1 MSEVTE
7 TAPER
12 TATVDKVRA
21 LLPEISSQ
29 AEAIEQARAV
39 PRDLAEKLRTAGVF
53 RRYVPRSHGG
63 DELWPDE
70 GLTVIEELARAD
82 ASVAWVAAVGSEGP
96 SFYAYLP
103 PETYDKIYSGGP
115 DVIHSGVINATGRA
129 VRDSGGYRFSGR
141 WSFASGSNNADY
153 ICIHGVLDG
162 PDPATGGPTAA
173 GPATR
178 LGVVPADK
186 VQIDDVWR
194 TSGLKGTASNDIVV
208 NDLFIPE
215 EWTGTFAEL
224 PKTVRHPLDQ
234 RPLLARFGS
243 EFAAVAV
250 GIAQAALD
258 DIIDIARN
266 KVPATSPSKLAAD
279 PVAQY
284 MVGNLA
290 TDLYMARALLH
301 QVARDDQA
309 SVGTGPI
316 DNAWML
322 SRRARLSKAASIAAS
337 VVEGAYSVSGTTGMF
352 ESCPLQRRLRDVR
365 AVTQH
370 YMLSARSAFGPVGLG
385 LLSDGTAR

>member
-1 MSEVTE
+1 MSSE
-7 TAPER
+7 TAAPGQEP
-12 TATVDKVRA
+12 TVLENVRA
-21 LLPEISSQ
+21 LLPEIKAR
-29 AEAIEQARAV
+29 AEAMEQARAV
-39 PRDLAEKLRTAGVF
+39 PRDLAEKLRVAGVF

-63 DELWPDE
+63 DEMWPDE
-70 GLTVIEELARAD
+70 GLTVIEELASAD

-103 PETYDKIYSGGP
+103 PDTYDKIFADGP
-115 DVIHSGVINATGRA
+115 DIIHSGVINATGRA
-129 VRDSGGYRFSGR
+129 VRDNGGYRFSGR

-162 PDPATGGPTAA
+162 EQSGGA
-173 GPATR
+173 PATR
-178 LGVVPADK
+178 LGVVPARD
-186 VQIDDVWR
+186 VQIDDVWHV
-194 TSGLKGTASNDIVV
+194 SGLKGTASNDVV
-208 NDLFIPE
+208 VDDLFIPD

-224 PKTVRHPLDQ
+224 PKVPRHPLDQ

-258 DIIDIARN
+258 DITDIARN

-279 PVAQY
+279 PIAQY
-284 MVGNLA
+284 MIGQLA
-290 TDLYMARALLH
+290 TDLYMARTLLH

-309 SVGTGPI
+309 SVPFGPP
-316 DNAWML
+316 DNTAML
-322 SRRARLSKAASIAAS
+322 VRRARLSRAASVAAS
-337 VVEGAYSVSGTTGMF
+337 VVEGCYSVSGTTGLF

-370 YMLSARSAFGPVGLG
+370 YMLSARSAFGPVGNAI
-385 LLSDGTAR
+385 LSQDAGRQ

>member
-1 MSEVTE
+1 MSEIAAAEPRQTSVL
-7 TAPER
+7 
-12 TATVDKVRA
+12 DNVRA
-21 LLPEISSQ
+21 LLPEIAVRAQ
-29 AEAIEQARAV
+29 EIEQARAV
-39 PRDLAEKLRTAGVF
+39 PRDLAEKLRIAGVF

-63 DELWPDE
+63 DEMWPDE

-103 PETYDKIYSGGP
+103 PDTYDKIYAAGP
-115 DVIHSGVINATGRA
+115 DVIHTGVINATGKA
-129 VRDSGGYRFSGR
+129 VRADGGYLFTGR

-162 PDPATGGPTAA
+162 EQPGGV
-173 GPATR
+173 PATR
-178 LGVVPADK
+178 LGVVPARE
-186 VQIDDVWR
+186 VQIDDVWHV
-194 TSGLKGTASNDIVV
+194 SGLKGTASNDIVV
-208 NDLFIPE
+208 SDLFIPD

-224 PKTVRHPLDQ
+224 PAVARHPLDQ

-258 DIIDIARN
+258 DITDIARN
-266 KVPATSPSKLAAD
+266 KIPATSRSKLASD

-284 MVGNLA
+284 MTGQLA
-290 TDLYMARALLH
+290 TDLYMARTLLH

-309 SVGTGPI
+309 SVPFGPP
-316 DNAWML
+316 DNTAMVI
-322 SRRARLSKAASIAAS
+322 RRARLSRAASVAAS
-337 VVEGAYSVSGTTGMF
+337 VVEGAYSISGTTGLF

-370 YMLSARSAFGPVGLG
+370 YMLSARSAFGPVGTAI
-385 LLSDGTAR
+385 LSEDPAH

>member
-1 MSEVTE
+1 MSEIAASEPRQTSVL
-7 TAPER
+7 
-12 TATVDKVRA
+12 DNVRA
-21 LLPEISSQ
+21 LLPEI
-29 AEAIEQARAV
+29 EARADEIEQARAI
-39 PRDLAEKLRTAGVF
+39 PRDLAEKLRIAGVF
-53 RRYVPRSHGG
+53 RRYVPRTHGG
-63 DELWPDE
+63 DEMWPDE

-103 PETYDKIYSGGP
+103 PDTYDKIYAAGP
-115 DVIHSGVINATGRA
+115 DVIHSGVINATGKA
-129 VRDSGGYRFSGR
+129 VQDKGGYRFSGR

-162 PDPATGGPTAA
+162 GGQS
-173 GPATR
+173 GGMPATR
-178 LGVVPADK
+178 LGVVPSRE
-186 VQIDDVWR
+186 VQIDDVWHV
-194 TSGLKGTASNDIVV
+194 SGLKGTASNDVV
-208 NDLFIPE
+208 VSDLFIPD

-224 PKTVRHPLDQ
+224 PQVARHPLDQ

-258 DIIDIARN
+258 DVTDIARN
-266 KVPATSPSKLAAD
+266 KVPATSRSKLASD

-284 MVGNLA
+284 LVGQLA
-290 TDLYMARALLH
+290 TDLYMARTLLH

-309 SVGTGPI
+309 SVPAGPP
-316 DNAWML
+316 DNTAMVV
-322 SRRARLSKAASIAAS
+322 RRARLSRAASVAAS
-337 VVEGAYSVSGTTGMF
+337 VVEGAYSVSGTTGLF

-370 YMLSARSAFGPVGLG
+370 YMLSARSAFGPVGTAQ
-385 LLSDGTAR
+385 LSEETAG

>member
-1 MSEVTE
+1 MSEIAASEPRQTSVL
-7 TAPER
+7 
-12 TATVDKVRA
+12 DNVRA
-21 LLPEISSQ
+21 LLPEIEAR
-29 AEAIEQARAV
+29 AEEMEQARAM
-39 PRDLAEKLRTAGVF
+39 PRDLAEKLRSAGVF

-63 DELWPDE
+63 DEMWPDE

-103 PETYDKIYSGGP
+103 PDTYDKIFAGGP
-115 DVIHSGVINATGRA
+115 DIIHSGVINATGKA
-129 VRDSGGYRFSGR
+129 VRDKGGYRFSGR

-162 PDPATGGPTAA
+162 SEQAGGM
-173 GPATR
+173 PATR
-178 LGVVPADK
+178 MGVVPARE
-186 VQIDDVWR
+186 VNIEDVWHV
-194 TSGLKGTASNDIVV
+194 SGLKGTASNDIVV
-208 NDLFIPE
+208 SDLFIPD

-224 PKTVRHPLDQ
+224 PPVARHPLDQ

-258 DIIDIARN
+258 DITNIARN
-266 KVPATSPSKLAAD
+266 KVPATSRSKLAAD

-284 MVGNLA
+284 MVGQLS
-290 TDLYMARALLH
+290 TDLYMARTLLH

-309 SVGTGPI
+309 SVPFGPP
-316 DNAWML
+316 DNTAMVV
-322 SRRARLSKAASIAAS
+322 RRARLTRAAAVAAS
-337 VVEGAYSVSGTTGMF
+337 VVEGAYSVSGTTGLF

-370 YMLSARSAFGPVGLG
+370 YMLSARSAFGPVGTAI
-385 LLSDGTAR
+385 LSEESAG

>member
-1 MSEVTE
+1 MSEIAASEPQQTSVL
-7 TAPER
+7 
-12 TATVDKVRA
+12 DNVRA
-21 LLPEISSQ
+21 LLPEIEAR
-29 AEAIEQARAV
+29 AEEIEQAREV
-39 PRDLAEKLRTAGVF
+39 PRDLAEKLRSAGVF

-63 DELWPDE
+63 DEMWPDE

-103 PETYDKIYSGGP
+103 PDTYDKIFAGGP
-115 DVIHSGVINATGRA
+115 DIIHSGVINATGKA
-129 VRDSGGYRFSGR
+129 VRDKGGYRFSGR
-141 WSFASGSNNADY
+141 WSFASGSNVADY

-162 PDPATGGPTAA
+162 GEQAGGM
-173 GPATR
+173 PATR
-178 LGVVPADK
+178 MGVVPARE
-186 VQIDDVWR
+186 VNIDDVWHV
-194 TSGLKGTASNDIVV
+194 SGLKGTGSNDIVV
-208 NDLFIPE
+208 SDLFIPD

-224 PKTVRHPLDQ
+224 PPIARHPLDQ

-258 DIIDIARN
+258 DITNIARN
-266 KVPATSPSKLAAD
+266 KVPATSRSKLAAD

-284 MVGNLA
+284 LVGQLA
-290 TDLYMARALLH
+290 TDLYMARTLLH

-309 SVGTGPI
+309 SVPFGPP
-316 DNAWML
+316 DNTAMVI
-322 SRRARLSKAASIAAS
+322 RRARLTRAAAVAAS
-337 VVEGAYSVSGTTGMF
+337 VVEGAYGVSGTTGLF

-370 YMLSARSAFGPVGLG
+370 YMLSARSAYGPVGTAI
-385 LLSDGTAR
+385 LSEESAG

>member
-1 MSEVTE
+1 MSEIAASE
-7 TAPER
+7 PQR
-12 TATVDKVRA
+12 TSVLDNVRA
-21 LLPEISSQ
+21 LLPEIAAR
-29 AEAIEQARAV
+29 AEEMEQARAM
-39 PRDLAEKLRTAGVF
+39 PRDLAEKLRSAGVF

-63 DELWPDE
+63 DEMWPDE

-103 PETYDKIYSGGP
+103 PDTYDKIFAGGP
-115 DVIHSGVINATGRA
+115 DIIHSGVINATGKA
-129 VRDSGGYRFSGR
+129 VRDKGGYRFSGR

-162 PDPATGGPTAA
+162 SGQAGGM
-173 GPATR
+173 PATR
-178 LGVVPADK
+178 MGVVPARE
-186 VQIDDVWR
+186 VNIEDVWHV
-194 TSGLKGTASNDIVV
+194 SGLKGTASNDIVV
-208 NDLFIPE
+208 SDLFIPD

-224 PKTVRHPLDQ
+224 PAVARHPLDQ

-258 DIIDIARN
+258 DITSIARN
-266 KVPATSPSKLAAD
+266 KVPATSRSKLAAD

-284 MVGNLA
+284 MVGQLS
-290 TDLYMARALLH
+290 TDLYMARTLLH

-309 SVGTGPI
+309 SVPFGPP
-316 DNAWML
+316 DNTAMVV
-322 SRRARLSKAASIAAS
+322 RRARLTRAAAVAAS
-337 VVEGAYSVSGTTGMF
+337 VVEGAYSVSGTTGLF

-370 YMLSARSAFGPVGLG
+370 YMLSARSAFGPVGTAI
-385 LLSDGTAR
+385 LSEESAG

>member
-1 MSEVTE
+1 MSEVSV
-7 TAPER
+7 TAPEPTSAVGR
-12 TATVDKVRA
+12 ARA

-29 AEAIEQARAV
+29 VEAIEQARAV
-39 PRDLAEKLRTAGVF
+39 PRDLTEKLRLAGVF

-63 DELWPDE
+63 DEMWPDD
-70 GLTVIEELARAD
+70 GLTVIEELAGAD

-103 PETYDKIYSGGP
+103 PETYDKIYSAGP
-115 DVIHSGVINATGRA
+115 DVIHSGVINPTGRA
-129 VRDSGGYRFSGR
+129 VRDGNGYRFSGR

-153 ICIHGVLDG
+153 ICVHGVLDG
-162 PDPATGGPTAA
+162 EPAAT

-178 LGVVPADK
+178 LGVIPADK

-194 TSGLKGTASNDIVV
+194 TSGLKGTASNDIVL
-208 NDLFIPE
+208 NDLFVPE
-215 EWTGTFAEL
+215 EWTGSFAEL
-224 PKTVRHPLDQ
+224 PKVARHPLDQ
-234 RPLLARFGS
+234 RPLLGRFGA
-243 EFAAVAV
+243 EFAAVAI

-258 DIIDIARN
+258 DVLDIARN

-284 MVGNLA
+284 LVGNLA
-290 TDLYMARALLH
+290 TDLYMARTLLH

-309 SVGTGPI
+309 SVGAGPI
-316 DNAWML
+316 DNAAML
-322 SRRARLSKAASIAAS
+322 SRRARLTRVASVAAS
-337 VVEGAYSVSGTTGMF
+337 VVEGCYSLSGTTGMF

-370 YMLSARSAFGPVGLG
+370 YLLSARSAFGPVGVG
-385 LLSDGTAR
+385 LLSDDSAR

>member
-1 MSEVTE
+1 MSESLTSE
-7 TAPER
+7 GTASEPQQ
-12 TATVDKVRA
+12 TTVLDNVRA
-21 LLPEISSQ
+21 LAPEIKARAQ
-29 AEAIEQARAV
+29 EIEQARAV
-39 PRDLAEKLRTAGVF
+39 PRDLAEKLRSAGVF

-82 ASVAWVAAVGSEGP
+82 ASIAWVAAVGSEGP

-103 PETYDKIYSGGP
+103 PDTYDKIYAAGP
-115 DVIHSGVINATGRA
+115 DIIHSGVINATGKA
-129 VRDSGGYRFSGR
+129 VRGKGGYRFSGR

-162 PDPATGGPTAA
+162 GEQAGGV
-173 GPATR
+173 PATR
-178 LGVVPADK
+178 LGVVPSRE
-186 VQIDDVWR
+186 VQIDDVWHV
-194 TSGLKGTASNDIVV
+194 SGLKGTSSNDIVV
-208 NDLFIPE
+208 SDLFVPD

-224 PKTVRHPLDQ
+224 PRVARHPLDQ

-258 DIIDIARN
+258 DITDIARN
-266 KVPATSPSKLAAD
+266 KVPATSRSKLAAD

-284 MVGNLA
+284 MVGQLA
-290 TDLYMARALLH
+290 TDLYMARTLLH

-309 SVGTGPI
+309 SVPFGPPGST
-316 DNAWML
+316 AMAL
-322 SRRARLSKAASIAAS
+322 RRARLSRAASVAAS
-337 VVEGAYSVSGTTGMF
+337 VVEGCYGVSGTTGLF

-370 YMLSARSAFGPVGLG
+370 YMLSARSAFGPVGTAI
-385 LLSDGTAR
+385 LSEESTG

>member
-1 MSEVTE
+1 MSEIAASEPRQT
-7 TAPER
+7 
-12 TATVDKVRA
+12 TVLDNVRA
-21 LLPEISSQ
+21 LLPEIKAR
-29 AEAIEQARAV
+29 AEEIEQARAV
-39 PRDLAEKLRTAGVF
+39 PRDLMEKLRTAGVF

-63 DELWPDE
+63 DEMWPDE

-103 PETYDKIYSGGP
+103 PDTYDKIYAAGP
-115 DVIHSGVINATGRA
+115 DVIHTGVINPTGKA
-129 VRDSGGYRFSGR
+129 VRDNGGYRFSGR

-162 PDPATGGPTAA
+162 EQAGGV
-173 GPATR
+173 PATR
-178 LGVVPADK
+178 LGVLPARE
-186 VQIDDVWR
+186 VQIDDVWHV
-194 TSGLKGTASNDIVV
+194 SGLKGTASNDIVAS
-208 NDLFIPE
+208 DLFIPD

-224 PKTVRHPLDQ
+224 PRIARHPLDQ

-258 DIIDIARN
+258 DITDIARN
-266 KVPATSPSKLAAD
+266 KIPATSRSKLAQD

-284 MVGNLA
+284 MTGQLA
-290 TDLYMARALLH
+290 TDLYMARTLLH
-301 QVARDDQA
+301 QVGRDDQA
-309 SVGTGPI
+309 SVPFGPP
-316 DNAWML
+316 DNTAMVI
-322 SRRARLSKAASIAAS
+322 RRARLSRAASVAAS
-337 VVEGAYSVSGTTGMF
+337 VVEGAYGISGTTGLF

-370 YMLSARSAFGPVGLG
+370 YMLSARSAFGPVGTALLG
-385 LLSDGTAR
+385 EETAG

>member
-1 MSEVTE
+1 MSEIAAAEPRQTSVL
-7 TAPER
+7 
-12 TATVDKVRA
+12 DNVRA
-21 LLPEISSQ
+21 LLPEITVRAQ
-29 AEAIEQARAV
+29 EIEQARAV
-39 PRDLAEKLRTAGVF
+39 PRDLAEKLRIAGVF

-63 DELWPDE
+63 DEMWPDE

-103 PETYDKIYSGGP
+103 PDTYDKIYAAGP
-115 DVIHSGVINATGRA
+115 DVIHTGVINATGKA
-129 VRDSGGYRFSGR
+129 VRADGGYLFTGR

-162 PDPATGGPTAA
+162 EQPGGV
-173 GPATR
+173 PATR
-178 LGVVPADK
+178 LGVVPARE
-186 VQIDDVWR
+186 VQIDDVWHV
-194 TSGLKGTASNDIVV
+194 SGLKGTASNDIVV
-208 NDLFIPE
+208 SDLFIPD

-224 PKTVRHPLDQ
+224 PAVARHPLDQ

-258 DIIDIARN
+258 DITDIARN
-266 KVPATSPSKLAAD
+266 KIPATSRSKLASD

-284 MVGNLA
+284 MTGQLA
-290 TDLYMARALLH
+290 TDLYMARTLLH

-309 SVGTGPI
+309 SVPFGPP
-316 DNAWML
+316 DNTAMVI
-322 SRRARLSKAASIAAS
+322 RRARLSRAASVAAS
-337 VVEGAYSVSGTTGMF
+337 VVEGAYSISGTTGLF

-370 YMLSARSAFGPVGLG
+370 YMLSARSAFGPVGTAI
-385 LLSDGTAR
+385 LSEDPAH